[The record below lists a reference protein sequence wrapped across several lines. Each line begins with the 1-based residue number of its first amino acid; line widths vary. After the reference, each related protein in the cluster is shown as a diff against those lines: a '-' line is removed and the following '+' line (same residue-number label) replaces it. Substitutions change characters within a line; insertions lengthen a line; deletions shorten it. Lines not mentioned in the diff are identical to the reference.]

1 MAWVGAILNAL
12 SCSDLY
18 KYVFNS
24 MRCKSDCCKDFL
36 VCDFET
42 DAIDLQSSDSE
53 GIGDC
58 FGDYAESD
66 TSEEISIL
74 SNG

>member
-1 MAWVGAILNAL
+1 MAWVGANFNAL
-12 SCSDLY
+12 SCSDLD
-18 KYVFNS
+18 KYVFNRV
-24 MRCKSDCCKDFL
+24 RCKSDCCKHVL
-36 VCDFET
+36 ICDCDT

-58 FGDYAESD
+58 FGGYAGSD
-66 TSEEISIL
+66 TSEETSIS